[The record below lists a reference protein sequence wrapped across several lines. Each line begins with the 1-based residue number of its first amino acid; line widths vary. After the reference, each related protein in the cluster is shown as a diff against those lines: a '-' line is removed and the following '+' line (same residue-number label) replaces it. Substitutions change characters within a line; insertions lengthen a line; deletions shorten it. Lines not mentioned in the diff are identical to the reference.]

1 MTIKNLVLS
10 GGSYNGFMMFGALK
24 YLSQVDFYNINN
36 IEKIFSTSVGSV
48 IAVILAL
55 KIKLEDVEIYA
66 VQRPWKKAFD
76 LSTDMLFNML
86 TEKGIIDKKFFLVI
100 FEKLFKTADISINST
115 TLDFF
120 NSTNIELH
128 FYSLQLNNFE
138 LIDISYKTHPDLNI
152 IDAIYMSCS
161 IPFIFQPMFYNSS
174 YMIDGA
180 VLCNFPLK
188 QCIENVENLDEILAI
203 NMKNPCKDKTKIDKT
218 TNLLKYGHF
227 LFDSL
232 VNYSNK
238 LKSTEKNI
246 KHLLN
251 INCESSNFNYGYKL
265 LEHGDERENI
275 INKGKKV
282 AQDYYSNL

>member
-66 VQRPWKKAFD
+66 VKRPWKKAFD

-115 TLDFF
+115 MLEFF

-203 NMKNPCKDKTKIDKT
+203 NMKNPCKDKPKIDKT

>member
-265 LEHGDERENI
+265 LEHEDERENI

>member
-1 MTIKNLVLS
+1 
-10 GGSYNGFMMFGALK
+10 MMFGALK

-66 VQRPWKKAFD
+66 VKRPWKKAFD

-115 TLDFF
+115 MLDFF

-203 NMKNPCKDKTKIDKT
+203 NMKNPCKDKPKIDKT

-238 LKSTEKNI
+238 LNSTEKNI

>member
-66 VQRPWKKAFD
+66 VKRPWKKAFD

-115 TLDFF
+115 MLDFF